1 MQKFFSFNRNLI
13 NKINNSFP
21 FLRSHETYGA
31 DLDNM
36 IKNFIKK
43 SNPFVVIEFGGID
56 RPLLS
61 KNCSYTYIGV
71 DIEEKTSCHNI
82 YDKFIVKSIEDDFSL
97 KADLAIS
104 KTLLEHVGN
113 NKKAINSVY
122 NLLNNRGYTIHYV
135 PSKFHPYSLI
145 LRLVG
150 PKLQKIIIH
159 YLRRSAKDVT
169 GYPAFFN
176 HCSCSKMYKIFKDIG
191 FSNISVKPY
200 YHATDYFAFF
210 LPLYYSVLVFEKLVK
225 YLGIHLFASGFIISA
240 EKIND
245 L

>member
-1 MQKFFSFNRNLI
+1 MQWFFSLNRNI
-13 NKINNSFP
+13 IKKINSIFP
-21 FLRSHETYGA
+21 FLRISESYGT
-31 DLDNM
+31 DLDVK
-36 IKNFIKK
+36 ISNFIKE
-43 SNPFVVIEFGGID
+43 SNPSTIIEFGGID

-61 KNCSYTYIGV
+61 KDSSYTYVGV
-71 DIEEKTSCHNI
+71 DIEEKISCYEI
-82 YDKFIVKSIEDDFSL
+82 YDKFIVKSIEDEFSL

-104 KTLLEHVGN
+104 TTLLEHVKDN
-113 NKKAINSVY
+113 QKAINSVY
-122 NLLNNRGYTIHYV
+122 KTLNYGGYTVHYV

-150 PKLQKIIIH
+150 PKLQKIIIY
-159 YLRRSAKDVT
+159 YLRRHAREVT